1 MPLNTTRGASWLT
14 PFPCRAPSAGTDR
27 TLTFESGK
35 LAQLADGAVLARIGD
50 TVLLATATAA
60 RSVREGT
67 DFFPLTVDIEERT
80 YAAGKIPG
88 SFFRREGKASDQAIL
103 TCRLIDRPLR
113 PSFPSGFRNEVH
125 VVGTIFGADQVNP
138 HDVLA
143 INAASAALMISGIPF
158 DGPIGA
164 VRVAYSVEGTWVPH
178 PTFQEGEAAT
188 FELVVAGRAI
198 TESADSDI
206 AIMMVEAGGTEHSW
220 DYYEEG
226 APKVTEE
233 VLAEGLEAAKTWIRE
248 SINLQRQLV
257 AEVVAT
263 HGPIETIEFSTFSDY
278 ADDVWARVEAVGTD
292 RIAKA
297 NLVTAKAERNAALD
311 EAGREIQAALAEEF
325 EGRAGE
331 VKAAIRSLTKKLV
344 RKRIVEDGVRVDG
357 RGTADIRPLS
367 AEIDLFPT
375 AHGSALFQR
384 GETQV
389 LNVTTLGMPRMA
401 QMLDTITPVESKRY
415 MHHYNFPPFSTG
427 ETGFMRGPK
436 RREIGHGLLAER
448 ALLPVVPSAE
458 EFPYTLRVVSDVLAS
473 NGSTSMASVC
483 GSTLSLMA
491 AGVPIKAAV
500 AGIAMGLVYDGGTYV
515 TLTDILGSED
525 AFGDMDFKVAGT
537 ADAVTALQLDT
548 KIAGLPAD
556 VLAQALLQA
565 KEARL
570 TILGVMAGAIAEPRD
585 HVANSAPK
593 IVSME
598 IPIDKIGEVI
608 GPKGKVINT
617 LQQETGADIAV
628 DDDGMVGTVTIGAK
642 DGNAVEEARR
652 RISLILDPPTA
663 DVGAVY
669 AGKVVNITKFGAFVN
684 VLPGR
689 DGLLHISKLSPLA
702 GGKRINNVEDVLTLG
717 QPIEVRVDD
726 IDPQGKVSLSLASV
740 PEGARTTVAAPRRAT
755 VAAGVR
761 AAGVPVAAMAA
772 VAGAAAMPHRARR
785 RPPATGCPPSRM
797 PSRPSWCPS
806 SATSVRAPSK
816 PKVAAAVA
824 AAVAHL
830 AVARVAVDRSLCT
843 TERHPLGHRDHGGCP
858 LGGGGVL
865 GRLGLARRVR
875 RAGRGVALPRASAC
889 SRGRR
894 RCRPPPSP
902 SRSTRSVATATHSP
916 PRSTRPST
924 SACSPSTCRSVS
936 TSSARSCGTPLCA
949 RPTSTP
955 SAA

>member
-1 MPLNTTRGASWLT
+1 MADAISVSGPIS
-14 PFPCRAPSAGTDR
+14 GTDR
-27 TLTFESGK
+27 TLTFEAGK
-35 LAQLADGAVLARIGD
+35 LAQLADGAVVARIGD

-88 SFFRREGKASDQAIL
+88 SFFRREGKSSDQAIL

-125 VVGTIFGADQVNP
+125 VVGTIFGADQINP

-164 VRVAYSVEGTWVPH
+164 VRVAYTVDGTWIPH
-178 PTFQEGEAAT
+178 PTFGEGDAAT
-188 FELVVAGRAI
+188 FELVVAGRALDE
-198 TESADSDI
+198 TSETDI

-220 DYYEEG
+220 DYYGEG

-248 SINLQRQLV
+248 SILLQRQLL
-257 AEVVAT
+257 ADVVAA
-263 HGPIETIEFSTFSDY
+263 HGPIEAMAFTTQTDY
-278 ADDVWARVEAVGTD
+278 TEDVWARVEAVGTD
-292 RIAKA
+292 LIAKA

-311 EAGREIQAALAEEF
+311 NAGKEIQAALADEF

-331 VKAAIRSLTKKLV
+331 IKAAIRSLTKKLV
-344 RKRIVEDGVRVDG
+344 RKRIVEDGLRVDG

-401 QMLDTITPVESKRY
+401 QMLDTITPVDSKRY

-491 AGVPIKAAV
+491 AGVPLKAAV
-500 AGIAMGLVYDGGTYV
+500 AGIAMGLVYDEGKYV

-570 TILGVMAGAIAEPRD
+570 TILEVMAGAIAEPRD

-689 DGLLHISKLSPLA
+689 DGLLHISKLSSLA

-726 IDPQGKVSLSLASV
+726 IDPQGKVSLSLASA
-740 PEGARTTVAAPRRAT
+740 PEGSAEASSGDSGGGEGNRGGGDRGRDRDRGDRDRGERNRDRGSAPAAAP
-755 VAAGVR
+755 AANGAPSFEDAFEAELVSEL
-761 AAGVPVAAMAA
+761 GDLGPGA
-772 VAGAAAMPHRARR
+772 VEAEARSSSGGDR
-785 RPPATGCPPSRM
+785 RPP
-797 PSRPSWCPS
+797 
-806 SATSVRAPSK
+806 
-816 PKVAAAVA
+816 
-824 AAVAHL
+824 
-830 AVARVAVDRSLCT
+830 
-843 TERHPLGHRDHGGCP
+843 
-858 LGGGGVL
+858 
-865 GRLGLARRVR
+865 
-875 RAGRGVALPRASAC
+875 
-889 SRGRR
+889 RGRSR
-894 RCRPPPSP
+894 RR
-902 SRSTRSVATATHSP
+902 
-916 PRSTRPST
+916 
-924 SACSPSTCRSVS
+924 
-936 TSSARSCGTPLCA
+936 
-949 RPTSTP
+949 
-955 SAA
+955 